1 MNNESIFDKVKE
13 RASITEIVQ
22 HFGGVA
28 LQRGKCRCPFHEDRD
43 PSFSVKESDGIWT
56 CFAGCGSG
64 DAVDFVAKI
73 KSIDLK
79 EACEILADFYHIE
92 RTVSQGSA
100 KRKQSTTANTSSGVG
115 AFVAPKPRTKSELE
129 YSPEQL
135 EAFRKQRVGYV
146 KACHEAANSTDYFA
160 KRGLT
165 QDTIKRFHLGYDAT
179 EKCVVLPYSSSLD
192 YYFTRSISG
201 REFNKPKASQAG
213 AEPIYNSKALEGRGI
228 VFVTEGQ
235 FCAMSIEQSGG
246 RAISI
251 CGTGGWT
258 KLVADFKK
266 KLPKCTLVLALDSD
280 IKGREAQ
287 AKFASELKT
296 LKVKFIEANL
306 TDDCKDPNELLV
318 VNPSRLTELVKAAT
332 TAAKRQFSTLKNLFK
347 VSELQTKE
355 IAPIKWI
362 VEGLLPEGLALLA
375 APSKY
380 GKSWMMLGLCEAVTE
395 GKAFLEHKTHV
406 CDCVYISLE
415 DSERRFKERFND
427 LAKGRISKGGFYGM
441 VAAQSMAN
449 GLFDQLTELVETYPK
464 VGLIIIDTFQKVRG
478 GQGKQES
485 VYAAD
490 YREMGEIKEFADKHR
505 ICILLVHH
513 MRKQDDDGDVF
524 NRISGSMAIMGAS
537 DTSWVLSRKK
547 RGDSNSVLTVTGRD
561 IKDQE
566 LVLGFDGANVCWT
579 LVGNAE
585 DEAVRKAREEYLAHP
600 VVKTIKVLVDKNPQ
614 GWRGTCS
621 DIKLQIYEQTGAL
634 FNGSA
639 DTVGRTISKY
649 IDRLAADG
657 IEHSEERGKRHCFRK
672 KSNTLYGYMNQND

>member
-1 MNNESIFDKVKE
+1 MVKE
-13 RASITEIVQ
+13 RASITEVVQ
-22 HFGGVA
+22 HFGGVE
-28 LQRGKCRCPFHEDRD
+28 LRRGKCRCPFHEDKD

-73 KSIDLK
+73 KGIDLK
-79 EACEILADFYHIE
+79 EACDILADFYRIE
-92 RTVSQGSA
+92 RTVSQGSQ
-100 KRKQSTTANTSSGVG
+100 KRKPSTTANTSGGVD
-115 AFVAPKPRTKSELE
+115 ALVAPKPRIKQEPE

-135 EAFRKQRVGYV
+135 EAFRKQRVAYC
-146 KACHEAANSTDYFA
+146 KTCHGAAYDTDYFA

-165 QDTIKRFHLGYDAT
+165 AETIKRFYLGYDAT
-179 EKCVVLPYSSSLD
+179 EKCVVLPYSSTLD
-192 YYFTRSISG
+192 YYFTRSVSG
-201 REFNKPKASQAG
+201 REFNKPKATQAG
-213 AEPIYNSKALEGRGI
+213 AEPIYNPKALSGRGV

-235 FCAMSIEQSGG
+235 FCAMSIEQAGG
-246 RAISI
+246 RAVSI
-251 CGTGGWT
+251 CGTNGWT
-258 KLVADFKK
+258 KLIAEFKTK
-266 KLPKCTLVLALDSD
+266 PPKCTLVLCLDND
-280 IKGREAQ
+280 AKGREAQ
-287 AKFASELKT
+287 AKFAQELKN

-306 TDDCKDPNELLV
+306 TDDYKDPNELLV
-318 VNPSRLTELVKAAT
+318 ADPGRLTELVKAAIT
-332 TAAKRQFSTLKNLFK
+332 KAKRQFTTLKCLFK
-347 VSELQTKE
+347 VSDLQVKDLP
-355 IAPIKWI
+355 PIKWI

-395 GKAFLEHKTHV
+395 GKAFLEHKTHP

-441 VAAQSMAN
+441 VTAQSMAN

-464 VGLIIIDTFQKVRG
+464 IGLIIIDTFQKIRG
-478 GQGKQES
+478 GQGRNES

-490 YREMGEIKEFADKHR
+490 YREMGEMKEFADKHR
-505 ICILLVHH
+505 VCILLVHH
-513 MRKQDDDGDVF
+513 MRKADDDGDVF

-547 RGDSNSVLTVTGRD
+547 RGDTNSVLTVTGRD
-561 IKDQE
+561 IKDKE
-566 LVLGFDGANVCWT
+566 LVLGFDGENHCWQ
-579 LVGNAE
+579 LIGNAE
-585 DEAVRKAREEYLAHP
+585 DEAVRKAREEYQNHP
-600 VVKTIKVLVDKNPQ
+600 VIKTIKVLVDKHPQ
-614 GWRGTCS
+614 GWRGTS
-621 DIKLQIYEQTGAL
+621 TDIKLQIYEQTGSL
-634 FNGSA
+634 FTGSA
-639 DTVGRTISKY
+639 DTVGRAISKY